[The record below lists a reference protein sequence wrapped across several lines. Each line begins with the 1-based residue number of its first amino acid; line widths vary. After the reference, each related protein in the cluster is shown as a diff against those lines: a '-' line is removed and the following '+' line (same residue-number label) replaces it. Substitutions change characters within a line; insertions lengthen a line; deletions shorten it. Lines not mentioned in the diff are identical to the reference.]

1 MLVKSSKDCLKMQ
14 QNACLMFEDNE
25 TSSYHIKLYKAA
37 NKFFERIKIDVVQ
50 FYIKCDMKLA
60 LEK

>member
-25 TSSYHIKLYKAA
+25 TSSYHIKLYIAA
-37 NKFFERIKIDVVQ
+37 NKFFERIKIDVV
-50 FYIKCDMKLA
+50 
-60 LEK
+60 